1 MMIVQTAGLPCNK
14 PKREGLMLK
23 EKLLQVFTEP
33 ENPNHENHNF
43 VA

>member
-1 MMIVQTAGLPCNK
+1 MMIVQQGGLPCNK
-14 PKREGLMLK
+14 PKSEGLMLK
-23 EKLLQVFTEP
+23 EKLLQVFTEL